1 MFVNPY
7 HIHIH
12 QVDYED
18 EKNFINCRHRSLSM
32 QCIQQFYAVFSTS
45 KSVQKPPK
53 TKQKQSSICILT
65 VESRPIY
72 AKLKFSN
79 LEVYGTTD
87 ERTNEGGGAGHSTY
101 SCLLPPQTTRGPEYS
116 ISYNNS
122 APGNSVCRY
131 RYDP

>member
-1 MFVNPY
+1 MIVNPY

-12 QVDYED
+12 QIEYED
-18 EKNFINCRHRSLSM
+18 EKNFINGRHRSLSM
-32 QCIQQFYAVFSTS
+32 QCIQQLYAVFSTS

-65 VESRPIY
+65 L
-72 AKLKFSN
+72 LKVGQFMRNSN